1 MSVQTTIGLFI
12 ETAPAAGQMRVLYK
26 PTNGSDQV
34 RAITISNV
42 DINGNNVK
50 LSLDAVEQIRAALND
65 TSGSTV
71 PLTQDQLN
79 VITKTSKPKSGNTSY
94 YYIDVNDLFLTNLQD
109 ILPSQEQ
116 RSVTLTPY
124 LPEPFF
130 NNDYNA
136 LISNADTIRSSNKR
150 FDVDRGGG
158 FVAPTNYPAIAGIG
172 EINVSGLKFEDSN
185 GSKTLKETTLPW
197 APASNYFMSESIS
210 DSISVS
216 NDRAVTIKVERGPL
230 SSAIGQGKLPILV
243 SAPNTGSYSIQ
254 HTLSL
259 EIDDTGSFDSS
270 NLVTQ
275 SLAVQT
281 NIDGT
286 IDSTVTPFELSII
299 ANSMTGS
306 TAIATIHA
314 RLKQTNYISYGGT
327 YGTTSTIKSFLHT
340 SEDLPESLPVRFYYD
355 TQQPYAPQALV
366 QDSNYTHTGH
376 SNARYNGTKT
386 SESDFSGVGSAVSA
400 TQFEGAAYLV
410 TEDNGFICSQ
420 SLSDRNI
427 EDFLFEGT
435 EEMPTTA
442 SIELGFVNVSNA
454 IAASNDTSVVISAA
468 KGQTIAVGDVVKFTD
483 QGGNTEV
490 MQVLSAQESSSPFG
504 GVVLYTL
511 EVSRNYDGAG
521 LQAGF
526 AVGSSVTLLHGT
538 RIFKPRGNR
547 LVPVGKQKIWVK
559 ETRKIVNTNDRG
571 FITAIS
577 PVCTV

>member
-1 MSVQTTIGLFI
+1 MSVQTTVGLFI

-26 PTNGSDQV
+26 TTNGYDQV

-42 DINGNNVK
+42 DINGNNVE

-71 PLTQDQLN
+71 PLTQEQIN
-79 VITKTSKPKSGNTSY
+79 AITKTSKPRTGNNSY
-94 YYIDVNDLFLTNLQD
+94 YYIDVDDVFLTGLQN

-116 RSVTLTPY
+116 RSVTLIPY

-136 LISNADTIRSSNKR
+136 LISNAENIRSSNKR
-150 FDVDRGGG
+150 FDVDRSGG
-158 FVAPTNYPAIAGIG
+158 FVFPTNYPAVAGIG
-172 EINVSGLKFEDSN
+172 EINISNLKFEDSN
-185 GSKTLKETTLPW
+185 GSKILTETTLPW
-197 APASNYFMSESIS
+197 APSSNYFMSESIS

-230 SSAIGQGKLPILV
+230 NIAIGQAKLPILG
-243 SAPNTGSYSIQ
+243 SAPITGSYSIQ

-259 EIDDTGSFDSS
+259 EIDDTGSFDSA

-286 IDSTVTPFELSII
+286 IDSTVTPFELSID
-299 ANSMTGS
+299 ANVMTGS

-314 RLKQTNYISYGGT
+314 RLKQTNFINYGGT
-327 YGTTSTIKSFLHT
+327 YGTESTIKSFLHT

-355 TQQPYAPQALV
+355 VQEPYAPLAPV

-386 SESDFSGVGSAVSA
+386 SEIDFSGIGSAVSA
-400 TQFEGAAYLV
+400 TQFEGAAYQP

-420 SLSDRNI
+420 SLSDRTI
-427 EDFLFEGT
+427 ENFLFEGT
-435 EEMPTTA
+435 EDLPTTA
-442 SIELGFVNVSNA
+442 SFFIGNVNVSDP
-454 IAASNDTSVVISAA
+454 ISAANDTSVIISAG
-468 KGQTIAVGDVVKFTD
+468 KGKSIVVGDVLLFDDTT
-483 QGGNTEV
+483 NTEV
-490 MQVLSAQESSSPFG
+490 MQVLSAEETSSPFG
-504 GVVLYTL
+504 GVVLFQLT
-511 EVSRNYDGAG
+511 VARNYDGAG

-526 AVGSSVTLLHGT
+526 SAGTSVTLLHGT
-538 RIFKPRGNR
+538 RIFKARGSR
-547 LVPVGKQKIWVK
+547 LVPVGRQKIWVK
-559 ETRKIVNTNDRG
+559 ETRKIVDTNDRG

>member
-1 MSVQTTIGLFI
+1 
-12 ETAPAAGQMRVLYK
+12 
-26 PTNGSDQV
+26 
-34 RAITISNV
+34 
-42 DINGNNVK
+42 
-50 LSLDAVEQIRAALND
+50 
-65 TSGSTV
+65 
-71 PLTQDQLN
+71 
-79 VITKTSKPKSGNTSY
+79 
-94 YYIDVNDLFLTNLQD
+94 
-109 ILPSQEQ
+109 
-116 RSVTLTPY
+116 
-124 LPEPFF
+124 
-130 NNDYNA
+130 
-136 LISNADTIRSSNKR
+136 
-150 FDVDRGGG
+150 
-158 FVAPTNYPAIAGIG
+158 
-172 EINVSGLKFEDSN
+172 
-185 GSKTLKETTLPW
+185 
-197 APASNYFMSESIS
+197 MSESIS
-210 DSISVS
+210 DSISVP

-230 SSAIGQGKLPILV
+230 NIAIGQGKLPILG

-355 TQQPYAPQALV
+355 VQEPYAPLAPV

-386 SESDFSGVGSAVSA
+386 SEIDFSGIGSAVSA
-400 TQFEGAAYLV
+400 TQFEGAAYQP

-420 SLSDRNI
+420 SLSDRTMEN
-427 EDFLFEGT
+427 FLFEGT
-435 EEMPTTA
+435 EDLPTTA
-442 SIELGFVNVSNA
+442 SFFIGNVNVSDP
-454 IAASNDTSVVISAA
+454 ISAANDTSVIISAG
-468 KGQTIAVGDVVKFTD
+468 KGKSIVVGDVLLFDDTT
-483 QGGNTEV
+483 NTEV
-490 MQVLSAQESSSPFG
+490 MQVLSAEETSSPFG
-504 GVVLYTL
+504 GVVLFQLT
-511 EVSRNYDGAG
+511 VARNYDGAG

-526 AVGSSVTLLHGT
+526 SAGTSVTLLNGT
-538 RIFKPRGNR
+538 RIFKARGNR
-547 LVPVGKQKIWVK
+547 LVPVGRQKIWVK
-559 ETRKIVNTNDRG
+559 ETRKIVDTNDRG